1 MIVKSK
7 HFKNGCYVAWSWS
20 NTLCLHQ
27 LTDHWGTLDKW
38 NCVSSTFTRQCH
50 REEVRMVSRVPTPH
64 GVTLEK
70 GEHWCCRLLGSNKAA
85 PSFPIRCL
93 NKHSTV
99 LWTVW
104 PWSLIQTSH
113 ILWLSKLHVKIISD
127 AYFSSPIIWHQGISY
142 ACLEVRWHLHFL
154 FVGEEGDSFH

>member
-1 MIVKSK
+1 MIVKSQ
-7 HFKNGCYVAWSWS
+7 HFKNAYYVAWSCS

-27 LTDHWGTLDKW
+27 LTDHWGTVDKW
-38 NCVSSTFTRQCH
+38 NCVRSTFTTHCH
-50 REEVRMVSRVPTPH
+50 REEVRMVSCVPPTPH

-70 GEHWCCRLLGSNKAA
+70 GEHWDCRQLGSNKAA

-93 NKHSTV
+93 NKHSTIF
-99 LWTVW
+99 WTVW

-113 ILWLSKLHVKIISD
+113 IFVALKASCENY

-142 ACLEVRWHLHFL
+142 AYLEVRWHLHFS
-154 FVGEEGDSFH
+154 FVGEEGDSFY